1 VALKTSSPFTATFK
15 TRPKLMLKVR
25 QEYKHTLRRRNRTM
39 SMTNNEVIE
48 WRESFM
54 EAFSAAASSSS
65 TLDVMGTHS
74 YEHSP
79 QTPVFHS
86 EKT

>member
-1 VALKTSSPFTATFK
+1 
-15 TRPKLMLKVR
+15 
-25 QEYKHTLRRRNRTM
+25 M